1 MYSIPSRRAGR
12 SNAVMN
18 PPKVQPEQY
27 IDFLLATPKACSAT
41 EAERV
46 QPPAPSAPAHDAFT
60 RLLTRLEPDPHALW
74 DEVRPLIDPAAG
86 WLVVDDTTLDKP
98 HARHMGLVCRHWSGR
113 HNRVVAGI
121 NLITLAWADGDRV
134 YPPASRLYAKAT
146 DGRTKND
153 HFRAML
159 AAAAARGFRPRA
171 VLFDGWYASV
181 ENLKAV
187 RGLGW
192 TFLARM
198 PANRKLRLDRGPPA
212 AGAALPGAPAG
223 THAGLPEFGVG
234 EGVPGGA
241 RGGDTQDWFTHD
253 LGVGG

>member
-1 MYSIPSRRAGR
+1 
-12 SNAVMN
+12 MN

-134 YPPASRLYAKAT
+134 YPTDYRLYAKAT

-212 AGAALPGAPAG
+212 AVAALPVAAAG
-223 THAGLPEFGVG
+223 TDA
-234 EGVPGGA
+234 
-241 RGGDTQDWFTHD
+241 
-253 LGVGG
+253 